1 MFETRMQ
8 RWAMAMMQ
16 CCVVD
21 VAHGNSQCHEK
32 AEAQCPKRSGRGPH
46 GLRGPRSLSCWSP
59 DNIEPPARFG
69 PITNDHGRNQ
79 M

>member
-8 RWAMAMMQ
+8 RWAMQSMAVL
-16 CCVVD
+16 CFH

-46 GLRGPRSLSCWSP
+46 GLRGPRSHFCWSP
-59 DNIEPPARFG
+59 DNIEPPVPSTFRA
-69 PITNDHGRNQ
+69 NHK
-79 M
+79 